1 VKSPACDVIGVFA
14 FKEMERQ
21 RETHGPKGTGILFF
35 YVKGEETNGMRY
47 SVYNTWHHFGGGN
60 SVSRT
65 LGQFAQA

>member
-35 YVKGEETNGMRY
+35 YVKEKKLMGCATRFTILGI
-47 SVYNTWHHFGGGN
+47 
-60 SVSRT
+60 T
-65 LGQFAQA
+65 LVAATV